1 MRRSFGECYG
11 LAEVQFVDAMRGVD
25 VLLVAIGRD
34 ARFAAQGLRAEFGEA
49 FVVIEL
55 GDETLE
61 SAPERERVGAGVR
74 AGEVG
79 DEAGAAW
86 REAGELAGA
95 EIDQQVELGVG
106 VGEGRGDDGATS
118 WIVGEVVELFV

>member
-49 FVVIEL
+49 FVVIEPC
-55 GDETLE
+55 DQTLE
-61 SAPERERVGAGVR
+61 GAPEGERVCAGVC

-79 DEAGAAW
+79 AEAGAA
-86 REAGELAGA
+86 RADADDFAGA